1 MKKNIVLAD
10 NSYTIR
16 RIVELSFSDEEDIE
30 LVSYEN
36 GQDITDK
43 LLELKPSV
51 VLVDIKLPEMNGYEV
66 CRFIN
71 ESDDLKNTKV
81 FLIKG
86 GFEPVDEEQLSGL
99 KYEDFITKPF
109 DSKALVITIKS
120 IVDEPG
126 AEPEPEPEPKPE
138 PESAE
143 TIDIPS
149 SMPEE
154 ISEINDI
161 MDKSDSIDFSDVR
174 SEEDSGGLMDTIVAP
189 DSESSIKEEVL
200 PSEEITQGA
209 GFGESED
216 RLSPELAEEISNPF
230 EDSAGKSSEIEP
242 AKDEEAIIKENIRIQ
257 EKELDIGSLTMEE
270 INIQKDIDQQKE
282 ALAETAPDPLVTK
295 SPVEPEKTEEVNEVP
310 EEGKDQLDP
319 SLSNMNTSD
328 LENVF
333 SIKDANVESNAVSD
347 PVSIPDKKEEV
358 PETETRE
365 ETKEKPEE
373 IKEVLEKL
381 ETESQDKSEPAAPV
395 EETAE
400 KIDKK
405 DLTDQLASLTELQD
419 SNKIVEK
426 IEDKLTVS
434 IKEILWDIVPP
445 LAEKVIKGE
454 IDKLKSDIE
463 KEYK

>member
-16 RIVELSFSDEEDIE
+16 RIVELSFSDEENIE
-30 LVSYEN
+30 LISYEN

-43 LLELKPSV
+43 LLELKPSI

-71 ESDDLKNTKV
+71 DSSDLQSTKV

-86 GFEPVDEEQLSGL
+86 GFEPVDEEQLKGL

-120 IVDEPG
+120 ILDEPG
-126 AEPEPEPEPKPE
+126 AEEPEAGKEP
-138 PESAE
+138 AE
-143 TIDIPS
+143 TVDIPS

-161 MDKSDSIDFSDVR
+161 MDKHDSIDFSDVQ
-174 SEEDSGGLMDTIVAP
+174 SDTDSPGLIGEIENP
-189 DSESSIKEEVL
+189 DSETSVRDEVL

-209 GFGESED
+209 GVGEVED
-216 RLSPELAEEISNPF
+216 KLSPETTDDIANPF
-230 EDSAGKSSEIEP
+230 EDESKVSPQSDP
-242 AKDEEAIIKENIRIQ
+242 VSTEEAIVKENIRIQ
-257 EKELDIGSLTMEE
+257 EEELEIGSLTMEE
-270 INIQKDIDQQKE
+270 INIQKEIDLKKSIDPE
-282 ALAETAPDPLVTK
+282 VTSDPLVTE
-295 SPVEPEKTEEVNEVP
+295 SPADTGEEEKD
-310 EEGKDQLDP
+310 KLDP

-333 SIKDANVESNAVSD
+333 SINDAAPDSIVSS
-347 PVSIPDKKEEV
+347 VPDMDSS
-358 PETETRE
+358 E
-365 ETKEKPEE
+365 ETKAKSEE
-373 IKEVLEKL
+373 IKQTLEKL
-381 ETESQDKSEPAAPV
+381 ETGGHEESVTEAPV
-395 EETAE
+395 EKVVE
-400 KIDKK
+400 KKAANDLAGKIA
-405 DLTDQLASLTELQD
+405 DLTNLQND
-419 SNKIVEK
+419 DKIMEK
-426 IEDKLTVS
+426 VEDKLTVS
-434 IKEILWDIVPP
+434 IKEILWELVPP

-454 IDKLKSDIE
+454 IDKLKNDIE

>member
-16 RIVELSFSDEEDIE
+16 RIVELSFSDEEGIE

-36 GQDITDK
+36 GQDITNK

-71 ESDDLKNTKV
+71 ESDELKNTKV

-120 IVDEPG
+120 LVDEPG
-126 AEPEPEPEPKPE
+126 AEPEPSPDPSPE
-138 PESAE
+138 PESTE
-143 TIDIPS
+143 TVDIPS

-154 ISEINDI
+154 ISEISDI
-161 MDKSDSIDFSDVR
+161 MDKSDSIDFSDVQ
-174 SEEDSGGLMDTIVAP
+174 SEGDAGGLMDTIVAP
-189 DSESSIKEEVL
+189 DSETSVKEEVL
-200 PSEEITQGA
+200 PSEEITQGS

-216 RLSPELAEEISNPF
+216 KLSPEIADDISNPF
-230 EDSAGKSSEIEP
+230 EESAKKPSETDHAE
-242 AKDEEAIIKENIRIQ
+242 DEEAVIKENIRIQ
-257 EKELDIGSLTMEE
+257 EEELEIGSLTMDE
-270 INIQKDIDQQKE
+270 IDIQKNIDKQNE
-282 ALAETAPDPLVTK
+282 VISETVSDPLVTE
-295 SPVEPEKTEEVNEVP
+295 SPVESQAPEEINEVP

-319 SLSNMNTSD
+319 SLSNMNSSD

-333 SIKDANVESNAVSD
+333 SINKADVESNSVAD
-347 PVSIPDKKEEV
+347 PVSISEETEDV

-365 ETKEKPEE
+365 ETKEKSEE
-373 IKEVLEKL
+373 IKQVLEKL
-381 ETESQDKSEPAAPV
+381 ETESQEKSEPEAPK

-405 DLTDQLASLTELQD
+405 DLADQLASLTELQD

-426 IEDKLTVS
+426 IEDKLTIS

-445 LAEKVIKGE
+445 LAEKIIKGE
-454 IDKLKSDIE
+454 INKLKSDIE